1 MQCDVDRYF
10 EPVGLHVEQLYWASN
25 IRVPDQ
31 VLNQINTK
39 IANEQAALAAQ
50 ANVATVKANADAR
63 IADAEGKAES
73 SQIEGDALR
82 ANPEILRQR
91 AIEAGRELSVCV
103 LEKGSEPGAH
113 VLSGAVMDPRALTEL
128 FPDWAER
135 GAPLKQKVT
144 RDEFLFLSET
154 GARSTPNALLPE
166 CFHNEGNYIISLG
179 EVTRWLAQQAEALEV
194 AIFPGFAAAE
204 VLYGDNGEVIGVA
217 TGDMGIE
224 KDGSIG
230 PAFERGMA
238 LQAKYT
244 IFAEGAR
251 GHLGRQLIA
260 RYTLDEGKDPQ
271 AYGIGIKEL
280 WQIDPSRHEPGLVV
294 HAAGWPL
301 DSDTYGG
308 AFLYHADGGKVAIGY
323 VVGLDYRNPWLS
335 PFEEF
340 QRFKTH
346 PSIRK
351 HLEGGTRIGY
361 GARAITAGGLLS
373 LPKTVFPGGA
383 LVGCEAGHLNASRI
397 KGSHAAI
404 KTGMLCA
411 DAAFDALAADRQHD
425 ELSSYPKAFEASWLF
440 TELQQAK
447 NFKQWFKKG
456 QTVATLMTGV
466 EQWLLP
472 KLGVRN
478 PPWTLHRTQPDHAC
492 LEPAAKHTRIAYPKP
507 DGVLTFDRLSS
518 VFLSST
524 NHDENQPS
532 HLTLKDPSIPVK
544 VNLAEYAG
552 PEARYCP
559 AGVYEFVG
567 EADNAR
573 LQINAQNCVHCK
585 TCDIKDP
592 TQNIVWVTPQGG
604 GGPNYSGM

>member
-1 MQCDVDRYF
+1 MSA
-10 EPVGLHVEQLYWASN
+10 E
-25 IRVPDQ
+25 
-31 VLNQINTK
+31 
-39 IANEQAALAAQ
+39 
-50 ANVATVKANADAR
+50 ANALPPREVMEFDVVIVGAGPAGLATAIR
-63 IADAEGKAES
+63 
-73 SQIEGDALR
+73 
-82 ANPEILRQR
+82 LRQR
-91 AIEAGRELSVCV
+91 ALEAGRELSVCV

-238 LQAKYT
+238 LHAKYT

-260 RYTLDEGKDPQ
+260 RYKLDEGKDPQ

-280 WQIDPSRHEPGLVV
+280 WQIDPARHEPGLVV

-323 VVGLDYRNPWLS
+323 VVGLDYKNPWLS

-383 LVGCEAGHLNASRI
+383 LVGCEAGYLNASRI

-425 ELSSYPKAFEASWLF
+425 ELSAYPKAFEASWLF

-492 LEPAAKHTRIAYPKP
+492 LEPASQHTRIAYPKP

-567 EADNAR
+567 DADDAR

>member
-1 MQCDVDRYF
+1 MSA
-10 EPVGLHVEQLYWASN
+10 E
-25 IRVPDQ
+25 
-31 VLNQINTK
+31 
-39 IANEQAALAAQ
+39 
-50 ANVATVKANADAR
+50 ANALPPREVMEFDVVIVGAGPAGLATAIR
-63 IADAEGKAES
+63 
-73 SQIEGDALR
+73 
-82 ANPEILRQR
+82 LRQR
-91 AIEAGRELSVCV
+91 AVEAGRELSVCV

-260 RYTLDEGKDPQ
+260 RYKLDEGKDPQ

-280 WQIDPSRHEPGLVV
+280 WQIDPARHEPGLVV

-383 LVGCEAGHLNASRI
+383 LVGCEAGYLNASRI

-425 ELSSYPKAFEASWLF
+425 ELSAYPKAFEASWLF

-478 PPWTLHRTQPDHAC
+478 PPWTLHRTLPDHAC

-567 EADNAR
+567 EADSAR